1 MISSNL
7 SNRLIFVFSLL
18 GLSVSVF
25 LFYEYNLAGSV
36 ICPVGRGCD
45 IVRASPYSSF
55 LGISIPILGILFYL
69 VMAMLAVLHPQ
80 KIFNNLLFE
89 LKLIVSVIGV
99 GFGVYLT
106 FLELFVIKA
115 ICFWCAL
122 SFIISIL
129 VLLSVI
135 IERRKRYD
143 NGI

>member
-18 GLSVSVF
+18 GLFVSVF
-25 LFYEYNLAGSV
+25 LLYEYNLAGPV
-36 ICPVGRGCD
+36 ICPVGNGCD

-55 LGISIPILGILFYL
+55 LGISIPTLGVLFYL
-69 VMAMLAVLHPQ
+69 VMAVFAVLHPQ
-80 KIFNNLLFE
+80 KILSNLLFK
-89 LKLIVSVIGV
+89 LKLVVSVVGV

-106 FLELFVIKA
+106 YLELFVIKA

-135 IERRKRYD
+135 LERRSSYD
-143 NGI
+143 NGN